1 MKNLSKKFSSF
12 FAAFAVVFT
21 MGTATT
27 TTSAEACHWGGCHT
41 HNSCSY
47 LKGKENYFKGL
58 ANRYLQGSFMYNHY
72 MNKANH
78 YKNKYTQNGCEPT
91 PAPVETGTVCGYV
104 LGDGKGLDGVHVEIT
119 SADGTTRETMTN
131 QLGKWSISTIPA
143 GQVSIRVNEDDVDE
157 RVPAD
162 RVWEP
167 AQVENSNNIT
177 VEANKVNDGG
187 LDSWISI
194 EA

>member
-1 MKNLSKKFSSF
+1 MKNLSKKLSSF
-12 FAAFAVVFT
+12 FAAFAIVFT
-21 MGTATT
+21 MGTAAT
-27 TTSAEACHWGGCHT
+27 TTSAEACHHGGCH
-41 HNSCSY
+41 HSCQT
-47 LKGKENYFKGL
+47 LKFYENKYKGL
-58 ANRYLQGSFMYNHY
+58 AEYYQNINPWLSSVYLNKSNYFRDRYNQS
-72 MNKANH
+72 
-78 YKNKYTQNGCEPT
+78 GCQPT

-131 QLGKWSISTIPA
+131 QLGKWSMSTIPA

>member
-72 MNKANH
+72 MNKANY
-78 YKNKYTQNGCEPT
+78 YKNRYNQSGCEPT
-91 PAPVETGTVCGYV
+91 PPPVQTGSLCGYV
-104 LGDGKGLDGVHVEIT
+104 FVDGKANISDGLLVTIT
-119 SADGTTRETMTN
+119 QADGTLLTTRVN
-131 QLGKWSISTIPA
+131 SQGKWSLSNVKA
-143 GQVSIRVNEDDVDE
+143 GNVTVHIKVSDINLNEGE
-157 RVPAD
+157 ILS
-162 RVWEP
+162 
-167 AQVENSNNIT
+167 QTYGQNSSSA
-177 VEANKVNDGG
+177 VVLPNKLNDGKV
-187 LDSWISI
+187 DIFSI
-194 EA
+194 IDA